1 MTGRAGPV
9 VGAGPPIHFRGAVLT
24 GGASRRMG
32 TDKAL
37 LEIGGRALASIAA
50 HALLDAGA
58 RRVDCIGGDLA
69 ALRGLGLQVRPDRH
83 PGEGPLGALADALR
97 PPPDE
102 AEAWVG
108 EAVMVL
114 TCDLPLIDAATIAP
128 IVAALAA
135 DPEADVAAPDL
146 GARPQF
152 LSAAYRPDRA
162 LPAIEAAFDGG
173 ERAVRRGL
181 HGLRVV
187 TVAGL
192 DARRLQ
198 DADTPSALAA
208 LTGAARPSGAD
219 RPGTAVAQVDRLRWR
234 RPPAGDRGG

>member
-102 AEAWVG
+102 AAAWVG

-135 DPEADVAAPDL
+135 DPEADVAAPTSAPGPSSSAPPTGPIVRCRRSRPPSTAGSAVRRAARPAGGDRR
-146 GARPQF
+146 GARRP
-152 LSAAYRPDRA
+152 APPGRRHAIGARRPDRCG
-162 LPAIEAAFDGG
+162 PAE
-173 ERAVRRGL
+173 
-181 HGLRVV
+181 
-187 TVAGL
+187 
-192 DARRLQ
+192 
-198 DADTPSALAA
+198 
-208 LTGAARPSGAD
+208 
-219 RPGTAVAQVDRLRWR
+219 
-234 RPPAGDRGG
+234 RGGPARHRRRASGSSAMASTTGR